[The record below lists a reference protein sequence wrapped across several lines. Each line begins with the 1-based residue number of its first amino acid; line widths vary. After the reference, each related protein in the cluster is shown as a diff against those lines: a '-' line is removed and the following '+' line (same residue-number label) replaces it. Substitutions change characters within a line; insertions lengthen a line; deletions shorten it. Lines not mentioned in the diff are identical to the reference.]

1 MLRRNHKNLHKSQ
14 LDKHEQ
20 TGKHLFV
27 KLLHF
32 RMDLLS
38 SLDRLFDFSAPLDV
52 NLLDAAIELM
62 YTSRN
67 EVERK
72 AIQDKITLFQEHPD
86 AWIRVTSI
94 MEGCRHV
101 QTKFIA
107 VHILE
112 QTIKYRWGTLP
123 PPQKEGIKRFA
134 IQFLVNVSSNEAA
147 YQANHVV
154 VGKMNVCLVQIVK
167 HEWPHNWPDFIPSLI
182 ESGKSNEVICENNMK
197 IIRLISEEIF
207 DFSAEQMTS
216 EKIELLKGSL
226 TQEFHQ
232 IYLLSEFVLLNATRV
247 QLLKATLQALQ
258 RYATWI
264 PAQYIFD
271 TQLLELL
278 VTKFLVAPPYQVET
292 LRCLQEIASVQFAS
306 NYHPQIQVLYS
317 RVLVALNTF
326 MPVTDTTTLREVCR
340 RRGDEAE
347 EFVQVLTL
355 YLTSFLN
362 TYGAHLENVV
372 PAEVIQ
378 GLRYIVAASHVD
390 NEEIFN
396 ICIDFWNKWC
406 SRLYETEFTRSGQLL
421 GLDFSGGA
429 RVGDSRSIQT
439 EKLAYFAPILHEA
452 RMIHILKMA
461 KPEEVLVYTDE
472 NGDVVREHDKDV
484 EVRARHK
491 LMADTTVFLTHLGG
505 EQMEKL
511 MHEKLDFEVNQQ
523 LDKASLSKLCWAVG
537 SISGTMSIADER
549 KFVVAV
555 IRELL
560 CLCEN
565 TKGKDNK
572 AIVASNIMYVVG
584 QYPRFLKQHW
594 RFLKTVVNKNF
605 EFMHEQHPGVQ
616 DMACETFLKISKKC
630 FLEFVKMQDKEATPF
645 IDEILERIPEII
657 QDLQIHQVHLFYEA
671 CGIIIAGESDHAKR
685 ESLVDKCF
693 DFQNRKWSHIVQQA
707 RINQA
712 SLADVNTARE
722 LARVLETNVRCA
734 STLGPPYF
742 SQLGRIFQ
750 ESLVFFRLYSELI
763 NMHISQHGPAAKNSS
778 AVTSYRSV
786 KKEVLKV
793 FTVVI
798 EKTDDILRVKQHICG
813 PILEPM
819 LIDYATASHVETRD
833 SEVLTL
839 LATIINK
846 LRGSC
851 LEYVPRIFE
860 NTFANTLDMI
870 KLNFTDYPE
879 HRSAFYSL
887 LAAITEH
894 CFVTLLQL
902 PPQAFKVVVDSVIW
916 AFHHQERKIADIGL
930 KMCSDLIV
938 NVGRL
943 PVEHQGISNA
953 FVQAFFLQILQSVF
967 DVLTDTLHKPGFA
980 SQCEIINLLLQHIVS
995 GRVTVPLWDPAKE
1008 NYPSNVEFISQHLL
1022 MQISTRFPHLQPP
1035 QVMQFVGGLLNFQI
1049 TLEQKRVLVRNFL
1062 VEVNLQSR
1070 MCNSTSFFFEYLWL
1084 LFQLKQ
1090 FKDQESNS
1098 DLFREETESQQR
1110 ALAAQDTQRRQVLN
1124 MCFL

>member
-1 MLRRNHKNLHKSQ
+1 
-14 LDKHEQ
+14 
-20 TGKHLFV
+20 
-27 KLLHF
+27 
-32 RMDLLS
+32 MDLLA
-38 SLDRLFDFSAPLDV
+38 SLDRLFDFSCPLDV
-52 NLLDAAIELM
+52 NLLDAAIEMM
-62 YTSRN
+62 YSSRN
-67 EVERK
+67 ELERK

-94 MEGCRHV
+94 MEGCRHL

-123 PPQKEGIKRFA
+123 PPQKDGIKRFA
-134 IQFLVNVSSNEAA
+134 IMYLVNISSNEAA

-182 ESGKSNEVICENNMK
+182 ESGKTNEVICENNMK

-216 EKIELLKGSL
+216 EKIALLKGSL

-278 VTKFLVAPPYQVET
+278 ISKFLVAPPFQVET
-292 LRCLQEIASVQFAS
+292 LRCLQEIASVQFAA
-306 NYHPQIQVLYS
+306 NYYPQIQVLYS
-317 RVLVALNTF
+317 RVLLALNTF
-326 MPVTDTTTLREVCR
+326 MPVTDTNTLREVCR

-378 GLRYIVAASHVD
+378 GLRYIVAASYVD

-396 ICIDFWNKWC
+396 ICIDFWNKWS

-421 GLDFSGGA
+421 GLDFSGSA
-429 RVGDSRSIQT
+429 RGGDSRSIQT
-439 EKLAYFAPILHEA
+439 EKLAYFAPILHDA
-452 RMIHILKMA
+452 RLIRILKMA

-491 LMADTTVFLTHLGG
+491 LMADTTVFLTHLGV

-511 MHEKLDFEVNQQ
+511 MHEKLEFEVNQQ

-537 SISGTMSIADER
+537 SISGTMTIADER

-565 TKGKDNK
+565 IKGYKNK

-605 EFMHEQHPGVQ
+605 EFMH
-616 DMACETFLKISKKC
+616 
-630 FLEFVKMQDKEATPF
+630 
-645 IDEILERIPEII
+645 
-657 QDLQIHQVHLFYEA
+657 
-671 CGIIIAGESDHAKR
+671 
-685 ESLVDKCF
+685 
-693 DFQNRKWSHIVQQA
+693 
-707 RINQA
+707 
-712 SLADVNTARE
+712 
-722 LARVLETNVRCA
+722 
-734 STLGPPYF
+734 
-742 SQLGRIFQ
+742 
-750 ESLVFFRLYSELI
+750 
-763 NMHISQHGPAAKNSS
+763 
-778 AVTSYRSV
+778 
-786 KKEVLKV
+786 
-793 FTVVI
+793 
-798 EKTDDILRVKQHICG
+798 
-813 PILEPM
+813 
-819 LIDYATASHVETRD
+819 
-833 SEVLTL
+833 
-839 LATIINK
+839 
-846 LRGSC
+846 
-851 LEYVPRIFE
+851 
-860 NTFANTLDMI
+860 
-870 KLNFTDYPE
+870 
-879 HRSAFYSL
+879 
-887 LAAITEH
+887 
-894 CFVTLLQL
+894 
-902 PPQAFKVVVDSVIW
+902 
-916 AFHHQERKIADIGL
+916 
-930 KMCSDLIV
+930 
-938 NVGRL
+938 
-943 PVEHQGISNA
+943 
-953 FVQAFFLQILQSVF
+953 
-967 DVLTDTLHKPGFA
+967 
-980 SQCEIINLLLQHIVS
+980 
-995 GRVTVPLWDPAKE
+995 
-1008 NYPSNVEFISQHLL
+1008 
-1022 MQISTRFPHLQPP
+1022 
-1035 QVMQFVGGLLNFQI
+1035 
-1049 TLEQKRVLVRNFL
+1049 
-1062 VEVNLQSR
+1062 
-1070 MCNSTSFFFEYLWL
+1070 
-1084 LFQLKQ
+1084 
-1090 FKDQESNS
+1090 
-1098 DLFREETESQQR
+1098 
-1110 ALAAQDTQRRQVLN
+1110 
-1124 MCFL
+1124 